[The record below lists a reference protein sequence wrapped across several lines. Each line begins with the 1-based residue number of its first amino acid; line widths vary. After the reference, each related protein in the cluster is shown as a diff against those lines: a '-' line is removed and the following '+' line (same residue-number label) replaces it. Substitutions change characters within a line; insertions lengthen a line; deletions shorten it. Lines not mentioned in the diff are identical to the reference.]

1 MHGVASCSS
10 AGCET
15 LNCRDVREPRGPE
28 QNMNPSVDSSKSSW
42 MPAPSKEVGQDADS
56 SKLDGEP
63 SVARCFVGVEVEDA
77 LTDAGSFPLGVEGEA
92 GPAGPGTSPTA
103 ADSAAS
109 WSAVAPA
116 GAQVV
121 DEFFSPVV
129 AGAGV
134 VSAGCGSV
142 PSKPSR

>member
-1 MHGVASCSS
+1 
-10 AGCET
+10 
-15 LNCRDVREPRGPE
+15 
-28 QNMNPSVDSSKSSW
+28 MNPSVDSSKPSW
-42 MPAPSKEVGQDADS
+42 MSASSKEVGQDADS

-121 DEFFSPVV
+121 DEFFSPLV

-134 VSAGCGSV
+134 VSTGCGSV